1 MIDQIQNIP
10 SSTALRILKTW
21 PSHHVGG
28 EPNLLFMV
36 LTQISVTIES
46 IKKVTCVQNESFK
59 IKTARVTY
67 VFFESVTL
75 NKYSKI
81 SVPTPTISVFQF
93 LHRSPT
99 SPPTHNINIPNHCH
113 CPYSPKILIS
123 LISTPN
129 PHLLTILTSPIPTQ
143 GPLPLQY

>member
-10 SSTALRILKTW
+10 SSTALLILKTW

-81 SVPTPTISVFQF
+81 SVPTPTISV
-93 LHRSPT
+93 
-99 SPPTHNINIPNHCH
+99 IP
-113 CPYSPKILIS
+113 IS
-123 LISTPN
+123 APF
-129 PHLLTILTSPIPTQ
+129 PHLAPTILTSPIPATAPT
-143 GPLPLQY
+143 PLKY